1 MSRVEAIEQE
11 VQQLSP
17 QELADFREWFAHYDA
32 DAWDRKLEADIEA
45 GKLDEL
51 AERALADHKSG
62 RSREL

>member
-1 MSRVEAIEQE
+1 MSRVEAIEEE

-51 AERALADHKSG
+51 AERALADHQSG